1 MAGSRCILMSFMYV
15 FLSHKSVVTASCL
28 CTHKILPKGAQ
39 PFACLSP
46 LLTPH
51 PRDPVAVTHRL
62 DRNQRESIKHKP

>member
-1 MAGSRCILMSFMYV
+1 MSFTYV
-15 FLSHKSVVTASCL
+15 SLFHKSMVTASCL
-28 CTHKILPKGAQ
+28 RTHKILPKGAQ
-39 PFACLSP
+39 PCACLLP